1 MDKNTNSVKKPVQL
15 PEGHMCGNCCGGCAK
30 LNRSDKNSDGKMW
43 CGEFSK
49 YVSGG
54 ESACSYYIPY

>member
-1 MDKNTNSVKKPVQL
+1 MEKNTTLKPVQL
-15 PEGHMCGNCCGGCAK
+15 PEGHMCGNTCGSCIHLK
-30 LNRSDKNSDGKMW
+30 LNDTNSDGKIW

-54 ESACSYYIPY
+54 ESACSYFVKAR